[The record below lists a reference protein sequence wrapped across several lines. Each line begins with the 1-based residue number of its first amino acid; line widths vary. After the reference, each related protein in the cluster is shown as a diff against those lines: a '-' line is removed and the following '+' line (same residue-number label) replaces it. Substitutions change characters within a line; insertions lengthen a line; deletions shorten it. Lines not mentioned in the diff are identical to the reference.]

1 MTDSGVMDTADWISI
16 LSSLAS
22 VSVALI
28 GFSGLLI
35 AFRSANA
42 PLSRADMVYIRILLI
57 FSLGALVF
65 ALLPLPFAD
74 VAPDRLWPAMTLLLA
89 AFLLF
94 WPLRT
99 PFWNRARGIKPR
111 RPYFYWGVLGAEA
124 ILALYLMWTVA
135 DGSADGGS
143 YALGVAWCL
152 LVTIVSFVSQV
163 FSQLP
168 VDEG

>member
-1 MTDSGVMDTADWISI
+1 MTQTGDWVAI

-22 VSVALI
+22 VSVSLI

-35 AFRSANA
+35 AFRSANS
-42 PLSRADMVYIRILLI
+42 PLSRTDMVYIRILLI
-57 FSLGALVF
+57 FSVGALVF

-74 VAPDRLWPAMTLLLA
+74 ASPDRLWPPLTLLLA
-89 AFLLF
+89 AFLLI
-94 WPLRT
+94 WPLRS

-111 RPYFYWGVLGAEA
+111 RPLAYWGVLAAEA
-124 ILALYLMWTVA
+124 ILAVYLGWTVVH
-135 DGSADGGS
+135 GSADGGS

-168 VDEG
+168 VDDQ